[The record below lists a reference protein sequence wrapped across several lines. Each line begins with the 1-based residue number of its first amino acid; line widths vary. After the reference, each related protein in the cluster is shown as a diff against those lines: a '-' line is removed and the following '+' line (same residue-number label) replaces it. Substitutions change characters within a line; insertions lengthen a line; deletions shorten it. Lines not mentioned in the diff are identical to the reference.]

1 MVVMIGIDEELMFT
15 PLSIAVLTVS
25 DTRTPETDRSGDAL
39 VARLEQSGHR
49 LATRSIVPDEVS
61 AISAQVKAWSEN
73 TDIRVILTTGGTGL
87 TGRDVTVEA
96 VMPLFDKVMDGFPVL
111 FHRMSFESV
120 GLATLQSRA
129 CAGLMGET
137 FVFCLPGST
146 GAVTETWDNILSG
159 LLDSRYRPSSLVDLF
174 PRLSE

>member
-1 MVVMIGIDEELMFT
+1 M
-15 PLSIAVLTVS
+15 
-25 DTRTPETDRSGDAL
+25 
-39 VARLEQSGHR
+39 
-49 LATRSIVPDEVS
+49 PDERAEIADLLRTWS
-61 AISAQVKAWSEN
+61 HDPAIDV
-73 TDIRVILTTGGTGL
+73 VISTGGTGL

-96 VMPLFDKVMDGFPVL
+96 VMPLFDKVMEGFSVL
-111 FHRMSFESV
+111 FHQMSFQSV

-129 CAGLMGET
+129 CAGLIGET

-146 GAVTETWDNILSG
+146 GAVTQCWDHILSN